1 MKNFFNIFSRVIL
14 VLLGVLMLSL
24 AVLIDVVV
32 LRIIF
37 VVLGILFVI
46 PHTQKWTSRAVLGI
60 LGFVLLVWL
69 LLQTELVQ
77 NFLISKVT
85 ARLSR
90 DLHTDVR
97 IQHVSFSFFDK
108 MDLDGTLIRDE
119 NKDTLLYA
127 GLMKIRITD
136 WFFLQTKT
144 DLKYIGL
151 ENATINLHRKD
162 SVWNY
167 QFLVNY
173 FSKPSTGK
181 TDTTAKNITVN
192 IQKIDLKKV
201 TLVKNDEWIGQK
213 MTARV
218 GSMVMDARQTDLDNS
233 IFLIDSISVDRP
245 YFSIENFDGFR
256 PERADTTTSRDTGM
270 YFNQGDIILKI
281 GSVRITNGAF
291 VNFKRGDVPEE
302 NVFDGA
308 NIKVNKIN
316 GLLEKVSFVKD
327 TIKAKIEL
335 AAVERSGFELKKLK
349 ADFRFTPQIMEFAN
363 LDIRTPRSRI
373 GNYYAMRYKDF
384 NEDMSYYIEN
394 VIMDAHFKNSVVS
407 SDDIAFFAPELNT
420 WNQRAEI
427 AGKFHG
433 KVENFK
439 AENLFV
445 RTSANSYA
453 MGDLTMKGLPYIN
466 KTLITFT
473 NANVQTNNRE
483 IAFLYPDIKTI
494 KSPDLSALGNLKFIG
509 NFSGTI
515 QNFIA
520 KGNISTLLGGLYTDI
535 NLKLPSK
542 GEPSYKGNIQTQQFD
557 LGKFL
562 DINSIGKINFTGR
575 IEGTS
580 FDVTKAKT
588 TLDGNFTTFEF
599 NGYTYNSLVFNGA
612 IEKKKFIGDFKASDP
627 NFDFTSNIEIDLT
640 GAQPRFNILGD
651 LATANFQKLNF
662 TKEKY
667 QLAGLFDLN
676 FSGRNIDAFLGTAKI
691 LNATLLHDSTR
702 VDFDSLT
709 VDAGYDTANRKVLSV
724 ESNQFAA
731 KVVGRYNILD
741 LPNSFQSFLSRY
753 YPAYINVP
761 KTSPKN
767 QRFYVMLT
775 TKEFSKYANLIHPEL
790 SGLDSIHIVGA
801 VNTDNLDSG
810 FYLRAKI
817 PQVKFDKYQLQDA
830 NIYGR
835 GNYDSLH
842 LTGDIGRVYVG
853 DSLFFPNSNLFILS
867 SNDHSVVH
875 LSTSANE
882 TLNEADLNA
891 DVYTLEDGVRINFQ
905 PSSFILNTKKW
916 ELEKE
921 GQIVVRKN
929 FASANNVKFSQGFQE
944 ITVSSEDDEGG
955 NTSNLIVRL
964 KHINMGDFIPLF
976 TKRPRIEGLAN
987 GEIYLRD
994 FYNKFNANANLQAEQ
1009 FRLDDDSIGVVTVNA
1024 GYDAESGKI
1033 SYDVVSDNVAYN
1045 FSGNGFYNLK
1055 DSVNMPMHNEM
1066 HFNNAKIGLVNEFL
1080 GDIFSNIDGVA
1091 TGDLIIEGQPHS
1103 PNLLGQIALK
1113 NAALTVN
1120 YTQVRYMIDSA
1131 FFTFNKGS
1139 IDFGKLTLRDKYN
1152 NKASVRGVLYENAFK
1167 NMRYDFDMSTDKLLL
1182 LDTKAKDNQQ
1192 FYGKAIGKATVS
1204 LKGPEENMQLNII
1217 GETTDTT
1224 HIYIPPSV
1232 TRENSEADF
1241 IVFKKYGEEITA
1253 EKALSNVKLNINLD
1267 LTANENAQID
1277 VILDPLTGDVISATG
1292 NGRLKINVP
1301 ANGDMTMDGRYNIE
1315 SGLYNFNFQSVLRK
1329 PFELR
1334 KNAGSYIEWN
1344 GDPYKARLHVAAQY
1358 TARNVSV
1365 NDLVVNTAFE
1375 LSGVA
1380 RGYRGDV
1387 YVIAYLDGMLS
1398 NPSIKF
1404 AFDFPEGSPIQNDPE
1419 LKLFLNKIQNDDNE
1433 MLKQVTWLIVFDAF
1447 APYGEFGGGGGTL
1460 ARSTGINTISSKIT
1474 GELNK
1479 VIGNWLTKI
1488 TGDKSLRFDISTS
1501 TYSSSSLYQ
1510 GSTAAAQSNQL
1521 DRQRIDFKINQSLL
1535 NDKVIVTLGTGV
1547 DFNIGSSAAQTS
1559 SLQWLPDI
1567 SIQFVLSKDRK
1578 LRAVVFN
1585 KSSLDVTTGYIGRTV
1600 RQGVGLSYTFDFP
1613 NDEKPP
1619 VIIDSASQS
1628 AVVPKDSTK
1637 KN

>member
-1 MKNFFNIFSRVIL
+1 M
-14 VLLGVLMLSL
+14 LGVFLLAL
-24 AVLIDVVV
+24 AVMVDMWV

-37 VVLGILFVI
+37 IVLAILFIV
-46 PHTQKWTSRAVLGI
+46 PHTQKWTSRTVLGI
-60 LGFVLLVWL
+60 FGFVLLLWL

-77 NFLISKVT
+77 NFLITKVT
-85 ARLSR
+85 ARLSK
-90 DLHTDVR
+90 DLHTEVR
-97 IQHVSFSFFDK
+97 IQHVSFAFFDK
-108 MDLDGTLIRDE
+108 MDLDGALIRDQ

-127 GLMKIRITD
+127 GSMKLRITD

-151 ENATINLHRKD
+151 ENAMINIHRRD

-167 QFLVNY
+167 QFLVDY
-173 FSKPSTGK
+173 FSKSSK
-181 TDTTAKNITVN
+181 TKKDTSASNIALN
-192 IQKIDLKKV
+192 IQKVDLKKV
-201 TLVKNDEWIGQK
+201 TIVKNDEWIGQK
-213 MTARV
+213 MIGRV
-218 GSMVMDARQTDLDNS
+218 GSMVMDARQTDLDKS
-233 IFLIDSISVDRP
+233 VFLIDSISVDRP
-245 YFSIENFDGFR
+245 YFSIENFDGLR
-256 PERADTTTSRDTGM
+256 PERVDTTTSQDTGM
-270 YFNQGDIILKI
+270 YFNQGNIVLKI

-291 VNFKRGDVPEE
+291 MNFKRGTVSDEG
-302 NVFDGA
+302 VFDGT
-308 NIKVNKIN
+308 NIRVSKID
-316 GLLEKVSFVKD
+316 GLLQKVSFVKD

-335 AAVERSGFELKKLK
+335 TAVERSGFELKKLK
-349 ADFRFTPQIMEFAN
+349 AEFRFTPQIMEFAN
-363 LDIRTPRSRI
+363 LDIRTPRSRL

-384 NEDMSYYIEN
+384 NEDMSYYIEK
-394 VIMDAHFKNSVVS
+394 VKMDAHFKNSVVS
-407 SDDIAFFAPELNT
+407 CDDIAFFAPELNT
-420 WNQRAEI
+420 WNQRAEMS
-427 AGKFHG
+427 GKFHG
-433 KVENFK
+433 TVENFK

-466 KTLITFT
+466 KTVITLT
-473 NANVQTNNRE
+473 NANVQTNNKE
-483 IAFLYPDIKTI
+483 IAFLYPDIRKITN
-494 KSPDLSALGNLKFIG
+494 PDLSALGNLRFIG

-520 KGNISTLLGGLYTDI
+520 KGNITTLLGGLYTDI

-562 DINSIGKINFTGR
+562 DVSSIGKINFTGK

-580 FDVTKAKT
+580 FDVNKAKT
-588 TLDGNFTTFEF
+588 SLNGNFNTFEF
-599 NGYTYNSLVFNGA
+599 NDYTYKNLDFNGA
-612 IEKKKFIGDFKASDP
+612 IEKKRFIGDFKASDE
-627 NFDFTSNIEIDLT
+627 NFDFTSSIEIDLT
-640 GAQPRFNILGD
+640 GEQPRFNILGD

-662 TKEKY
+662 IKDDY
-667 QLAGLFDLN
+667 RLAGLFDLN
-676 FSGRNIDAFLGTAKI
+676 FTGRNIDAFLGSAKI

-709 VDAGYDTANRKVLSV
+709 VDAGYDSANRKVLSV

-731 KVVGRYNILD
+731 KVVGHYNILD
-741 LPNSFQSFLSRY
+741 LPNSFQSFLSKY

-767 QRFYVMLT
+767 QRFYVVLT
-775 TKEFSKYANLIHPEL
+775 TKNFNKYANLIHPKL
-790 SGLDSIHIVGA
+790 SGLDSIRIVGA
-801 VNTDNLDSG
+801 VNTDNSDSG
-810 FYLRAKI
+810 FYMRAKI
-817 PQVKFDKYQLQDA
+817 PHVKFDKYQLQDA

-842 LTGDIGRVYVG
+842 LTGNIGRAYVG
-853 DSLFFPNSNLFILS
+853 DSLFFPNSTLIVLA

-921 GQIVVRKN
+921 GQIVIRKN

-964 KHINMGDFIPLF
+964 KHLNIGDFVPLF

-994 FYNKFNANANLQAEQ
+994 FYNKFNAKANLKAEQ

-1033 SYDVVSDNVAYN
+1033 TSEVLSDNDAYN
-1045 FSGNGFYNLK
+1045 FSANGFYNLK
-1055 DSVNMPMHNEM
+1055 DSVNMPMHYTA
-1066 HFNNAKIGLVNEFL
+1066 HLNNAKIGLVNEFL
-1080 GDIFSNIDGVA
+1080 GNIFSNIDGVA
-1091 TGDLIIEGQPHS
+1091 TGDLTIEGQPDS
-1103 PNLLGQIALK
+1103 PNLLGQVALK
-1113 NAALTVN
+1113 NASLTVN
-1120 YTQVRYMIDSA
+1120 YTQVRYSIDSA

-1139 IDFGKLTLRDKYN
+1139 IDFGKFTLRDKYN
-1152 NKASVRGVLYENAFK
+1152 NKASVRGILYENAFQ

-1192 FYGKAIGKATVS
+1192 FYGKAIGKAIVS
-1204 LKGPEENMQLNII
+1204 LKGPQENMQLNIL
-1217 GETTDTT
+1217 GETNDTT

-1241 IVFKKYGEEITA
+1241 IVFKKYGKEITE
-1253 EKALSNVKLNINLD
+1253 EKSESDVKLNINLD

-1277 VILDPLTGDVISATG
+1277 VILDPLSGDVISATG

-1301 ANGDMTMDGRYNIE
+1301 ANGDMTMNGRYNVE

-1329 PFELR
+1329 PFELK

-1344 GDPYKARLHVAAQY
+1344 GDPYKAQLHVAAQY
-1358 TARNVSV
+1358 TAKNVAVS
-1365 NDLVVNTAFE
+1365 DLIANTAFRNLE
-1375 LSGVA
+1375 A
-1380 RGYRGDV
+1380 AYGYRGDV

-1419 LKLFLNKIQNDDNE
+1419 LKLFLNKIQSDDNE

-1460 ARSTGINTISSKIT
+1460 ARSTSINTISSKIT

-1479 VIGNWLTKI
+1479 VVGNWLTKI

-1510 GSTAAAQSNQL
+1510 GTTTTSQSNQL
-1521 DRQRIDFKINQSLL
+1521 DRQRIDFKVNQSLL

-1547 DFNIGSSAAQTS
+1547 DFNIGSSAAQTG

-1567 SIQFVLSKDRK
+1567 SVQFVLSKDRK

-1585 KSSLDVTTGYIGRTV
+1585 KSSLDASNPGYIGRTT

-1619 VIIDSASQS
+1619 VVVDSASQ
-1628 AVVPKDSTK
+1628 AADIPKDSTK
-1637 KN
+1637 KNE